1 MSECNPYYEDAA
13 WSYYR
18 YEPSVAANIAFV
30 ALFAVT
36 TAVHI
41 VQIWRS
47 KAWYLSALVVGG
59 LAEVIGYVG
68 RVLGAMEDPGCW
80 TLGPFVMQACLILVG
95 PAFMA
100 ASIYMILGRIILLTE
115 GEHHALIKRRWLT
128 KLFVT
133 GDVISLLTQSAGAGI
148 MPISADMMEIGE
160 YIVIVGLFVQIAF
173 FGGFLVVASVF
184 HWRMRKA
191 PTAKSTEPAVR
202 WQAYLS
208 TLYVSGILIW
218 VRSLFR
224 AIEYID
230 GNDGP
235 LMRDEI
241 YVFTL
246 DGMLILIV
254 MVYMNWFHPSE
265 IGLLL
270 RGEQPFQ
277 NGFQLLLPRRAKR
290 QQDAL
295 ESTSSDNEMV
305 SRPFYNK

>member
-1 MSECNPYYEDAA
+1 
-13 WSYYR
+13 
-18 YEPSVAANIAFV
+18 
-30 ALFAVT
+30 
-36 TAVHI
+36 
-41 VQIWRS
+41 
-47 KAWYLSALVVGG
+47 
-59 LAEVIGYVG
+59 
-68 RVLGAMEDPGCW
+68 
-80 TLGPFVMQACLILVG
+80 
-95 PAFMA
+95 
-100 ASIYMILGRIILLTE
+100 
-115 GEHHALIKRRWLT
+115 
-128 KLFVT
+128 
-133 GDVISLLTQSAGAGI
+133 

-254 MVYMNWFHPSE
+254 MVYMNWFHPRYGPLFKLLEKAPLTETVKSVYYYE
-265 IGLLL
+265 ESSRSRMDFSCCSPAERNGNRMRWKAPHQTTRWFLGHSTTNRKSLVSCIIQLIHILEAHSKNQGCSATTHNHEHDFKTSQVGAGPRVDSLEARYCIYTILFHSSLRSSFGQKSPSNAAKGVLVIGICDYYSSTLDAK
-270 RGEQPFQ
+270 
-277 NGFQLLLPRRAKR
+277 GFTTRHKM
-290 QQDAL
+290 
-295 ESTSSDNEMV
+295 T
-305 SRPFYNK
+305 